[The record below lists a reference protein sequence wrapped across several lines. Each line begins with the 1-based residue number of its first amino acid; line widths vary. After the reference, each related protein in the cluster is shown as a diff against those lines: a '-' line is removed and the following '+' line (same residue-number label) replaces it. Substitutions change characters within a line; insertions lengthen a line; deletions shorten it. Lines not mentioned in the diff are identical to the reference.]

1 LLDVSAAWGVPAAAA
16 LALTLAAFAGV
27 VIAITLLLRYRID
40 WRVIEAAERLEAVD
54 LTSVVK
60 RYVPSELQTQ
70 RSADEIAVAKQV
82 IAVRRRRWK
91 RIAVISGMLM
101 LCCAAAATYST
112 RRNLQAAAVAR
123 LAAKPKVNL
132 DVLKAIQGV
141 WGWRAD
147 FLQSCSEN
155 PQTVSVTPDR
165 KKLSVL
171 YAKPFLDGS
180 TFVTNLEYEVV
191 LAKPDSIVLSELN
204 SAAPGNPRSNRVY
217 VQFLD
222 ANTFSLSRSD
232 EPMKSSGTVERC
244 PPPPVVDERVA
255 H

>member
-16 LALTLAAFAGV
+16 FALTLVAFAGIV
-27 VIAITLLLRYRID
+27 VALVSLRRFGID

-70 RSADEIAVAKQV
+70 KSAEEIAVAKQV
-82 IAVRRRRWK
+82 IAVRRPRWK
-91 RIAVISGMLM
+91 RIAVISGMIM
-101 LCCAAAATYST
+101 LCCAVAATFST
-112 RRNLQAAAVAR
+112 RWNLQAATAAR
-123 LAAKPKVNL
+123 LAAKPRLNL
-132 DVLKAIQGV
+132 DVLKTIQGV

-147 FLQSCSEN
+147 FLQSCREN

-165 KKLSVL
+165 KKLSVR
-171 YAKPFLDGS
+171 YAKPFQDGL
-180 TFVTNLEYEVV
+180 TLVTNLDFDVV
-191 LAKPDSIVLSELN
+191 LAKPDSIVLSEPN
-204 SAAPGNPRSNRVY
+204 SVTPINPSPTQVY

-222 ANTFSLSRSD
+222 ANTYSLSRSD
-232 EPMKSSGTVERC
+232 DPLKSSGTVERC
-244 PPPPVVDERVA
+244 PPPPVVDKSVT

>member
-1 LLDVSAAWGVPAAAA
+1 M
-16 LALTLAAFAGV
+16 AFAGV
-27 VIAITLLLRYRID
+27 VIALVSLRRCGID

-60 RYVPSELQTQ
+60 RYVPSELQTHK
-70 RSADEIAVAKQV
+70 SAEEIAVAKQV
-82 IAVRRRRWK
+82 IAVRQPRWK
-91 RIAVISGMLM
+91 RIAVISGVLM
-101 LCCAAAATYST
+101 LGCAATATFSARRNFHAAAA
-112 RRNLQAAAVAR
+112 AR
-123 LAAKPKVNL
+123 LVAKPRLNL

-155 PQTVSVTPDR
+155 PQTVFVSPDR
-165 KKLSVL
+165 KKLSL
-171 YAKPFLDGS
+171 RYGKPFLDGL
-180 TFVTNLEYEVV
+180 TLVTNLDFEVV

-204 SAAPGNPRSNRVY
+204 SATAGNPPNKVY

-222 ANTFSLSRSD
+222 ANTFALSRSD

-244 PPPPVVDERVA
+244 PSPPVVDRGVV